1 MTHNQGLTCQILG
14 MYSMR
19 YAGILVFLLISFL
32 ACQTG
37 ENAPGQETDA
47 AFFDLR
53 SFFQAEITRLEKAQ
67 PSIKKEI
74 EINGEKEDKV
84 QDSIDFEK
92 ELAIFVRADINK
104 PAWRDKYQIDSV
116 MEAQNLKT
124 LRYTAL
130 DSSLKTRALTI
141 DFNQNDVE
149 RIFILNQTNSPL
161 IKSEQQL
168 TFEPQSGYFIRNKQ
182 SLSLSKNS
190 DLTIKALF
198 VN

>member
-1 MTHNQGLTCQILG
+1 MDSI
-14 MYSMR
+14 R
-19 YAGILVFLLISFL
+19 YAGILVLLLISL
-32 ACQTG
+32 VACQTEG
-37 ENAPGQETDA
+37 NAPGEGSDT

-53 SFFQAEITRLEKAQ
+53 SFFKAEIGRLEKVQ

-74 EINGEKEDKV
+74 EINGEKENQV

-116 MEAQNLKT
+116 MEAQSLKT

-141 DFNQNDVE
+141 DFDQNAVE
-149 RIFILNQTNSPL
+149 RIFILNKTNSPL

-168 TFEPQSGYFIRNKQ
+168 TFEPRSGYFIRNKQ
-182 SLSLSKNS
+182 SLSLSKDS
-190 DLTIKALF
+190 DLTIKAEF